1 MDIQVTSKNSEIKVG
16 SVLVEY
22 GRVYLVVKDY
32 ISLKYMLVNLS
43 TGCYVLHESKDT
55 IEELVNF
62 YLSDYTNYSP
72 EEVSLQV
79 GVNND

>member
-1 MDIQVTSKNSEIKVG
+1 MDIQVTPKNSEIRIG

-32 ISLKYMLVNLS
+32 IGLKYMLVNLS
-43 TGCYVLHESKDT
+43 MGYVLNESKDT

-62 YLSDYTNYSP
+62 YLSDYTIYSP
-72 EEVSLQV
+72 EEVSLKV

>member
-1 MDIQVTSKNSEIKVG
+1 MNIQVTSKNSEIRVG
-16 SVLVEY
+16 SVLVEHE
-22 GRVYLVVKDY
+22 RAYLVVKDS

-43 TGCYVLHESKDT
+43 MGYVLHESKDT
-55 IEELVNF
+55 IEELVDY
-62 YLSDYTNYSP
+62 YLGDHTIYSP

>member
-1 MDIQVTSKNSEIKVG
+1 MDIQVTSKNSEIRVG

-32 ISLKYMLVNLS
+32 IGLKYMLVNLS
-43 TGCYVLHESKDT
+43 MGYVLHESKDT
-55 IEELVNF
+55 IQELVNF
-62 YLSDYTNYSP
+62 YLSDYTIYSP
-72 EEVSLQV
+72 EEVYLQV